1 MKIRK
6 MAIITFFLI
15 LFISSF
21 TYNILAYD
29 NLPIWTKN
37 LENYASEKY
46 RISLTGDQ
54 NIVYVINRSL
64 VTGLDAADGS
74 RKVEILPARYF
85 DMIDGIKVH
94 EGGKYIVSIING
106 TYISVY
112 NTTNYKSFIFK
123 ANATVE
129 N

>member
-1 MKIRK
+1 MGIKKIF
-6 MAIITFFLI
+6 ITIFFLI
-15 LFISSF
+15 LLIFSL
-21 TYNILAYD
+21 TYNTLAYD
-29 NLPIWTKN
+29 NLPTWTKN
-37 LENYASEKY
+37 LENYVSEKY
-46 RISLTGDQ
+46 RISLTRDQ
-54 NIVYVINRSL
+54 NIVYAINRSL
-64 VTGLDAADGS
+64 VIGLNPADGS

-85 DMIDGIKVH
+85 DMIDGIKAH
-94 EGGKYIVSIING
+94 DSGKYVVSIVNG